1 MWKIKGLDS
10 MINSGGSNLSVGE
23 KQLICLARAVLKK
36 TRILIIDEATANV
49 DYKTDQ
55 IIQKTIREQFSD
67 CTVLTI
73 AHRLATVVDSSRIL
87 CLSEGEV
94 KNFDKPSVLLSD
106 ETTILYDLTRKL
118 SPNERKFIFDIAFGR
133 ASFTDKIEAIPERT
147 PRSSIR
153 SSKKKL
159 ANETTPD
166 LRRRNNGVDNIAYN
180 EDDYY
185 MLHL

>member
-1 MWKIKGLDS
+1 MDS
-10 MINSGGSNLSVGE
+10 VINSGGSNLSVGE

-36 TRILIIDEATANV
+36 TKILIIDEATANV

-55 IIQKTIREQFSD
+55 IIQKTIREQFKD

-106 ETTILYDLTRKL
+106 ETSVLFELTKKL
-118 SPNERKFIFDIAFGR
+118 SPNEKKFIFDIAYGR
-133 ASFTDKIEAIPERT
+133 TSLTDNLEILEKSKPEKRKSSDRGQ
-147 PRSSIR
+147 PRVNYGYYPDDEEYEYNT
-153 SSKKKL
+153 L
-159 ANETTPD
+159 ET
-166 LRRRNNGVDNIAYN
+166 I
-180 EDDYY
+180 
-185 MLHL
+185 HF

>member
-1 MWKIKGLDS
+1 

-36 TRILIIDEATANV
+36 TKILIIDEATANV

-55 IIQKTIREQFSD
+55 IIQKTIREEFND

-94 KNFDKPSVLLSD
+94 KGFDKPSVLLSD
-106 ETTILYDLTRKL
+106 KTSILFELTQKL
-118 SPNERKFIFDIAFGR
+118 APNERNFIFDIAFGR
-133 ASFTDKIEAIPERT
+133 SSFTQKIDVKPLTVENT
-147 PRSSIR
+147 
-153 SSKKKL
+153 KKRGIQIEPLQKNL
-159 ANETTPD
+159 ENNEEEND
-166 LRRRNNGVDNIAYN
+166 CVKN
-180 EDDYY
+180 DDYY
-185 MLHL
+185 SFDF

>member
-1 MWKIKGLDS
+1 

-106 ETTILYDLTRKL
+106 ESSILFDLTRKL

-133 ASFTDKIEAIPERT
+133 ASFTDNITQLEPPPSQPIA
-147 PRSSIR
+147 
-153 SSKKKL
+153 KKKQSL
-159 ANETTPD
+159 ENG
-166 LRRRNNGVDNIAYN
+166 LRSRVNSGKENYGFT
-180 EDDYY
+180 DDEYY
-185 MLHL
+185 ILNF